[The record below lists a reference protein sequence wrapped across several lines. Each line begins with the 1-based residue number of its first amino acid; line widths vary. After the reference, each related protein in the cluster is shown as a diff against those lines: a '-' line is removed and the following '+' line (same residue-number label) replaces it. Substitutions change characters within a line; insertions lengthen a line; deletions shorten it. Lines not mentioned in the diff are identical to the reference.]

1 VRRKLGR
8 GRLLRRVG
16 ARIGGQFYL
25 DRGSDPADAIF
36 LAGSARAGTTW
47 ISDIINHRNEY
58 RYIFE
63 PFHPKRLPATQH
75 FRPRQYLRPSDR
87 DPAFLRPME
96 AILSGRVRS
105 VWTDKYN
112 RKRLGSRRL
121 VKEVRGNLLLGW
133 LHANFAEV
141 PIVLVMR
148 HPCAVVQSQ
157 LDLPWNWHLDLAD
170 FLAQST
176 LMEDH
181 LEPFRSLLSE
191 PLSRFEQH
199 VALWCV
205 ENYVPLRQFRE
216 GDLHLAFY
224 EDLVTRP
231 EAEIRRLFKYLGKPF
246 DPSALAKLSRPS
258 AVTRRNSAVRTGGDP
273 VESWTGSLDPGQVR
287 RAVQLLSEFGLDRIY
302 GEGPMPRLDR
312 PDEALGA
319 VPREVAD
326 EDAR

>member
-1 VRRKLGR
+1 
-8 GRLLRRVG
+8 
-16 ARIGGQFYL
+16 
-25 DRGSDPADAIF
+25 
-36 LAGSARAGTTW
+36 
-47 ISDIINHRNEY
+47 
-58 RYIFE
+58 
-63 PFHPKRLPATQH
+63 
-75 FRPRQYLRPSDR
+75 
-87 DPAFLRPME
+87 ME

-133 LHANFAEV
+133 LHANFPEV
-141 PIVLVMR
+141 PIVMVLR

-170 FLAQST
+170 FLAQSA

-191 PLSRFEQH
+191 PLSPFERH
-199 VALWCV
+199 VVLWCV

-224 EDLVTRP
+224 EDLVMRP
-231 EAEIRRLFKYLGKPF
+231 EAEIRRLFTFLGKPF

-258 AVTRRNSAVRTGGDP
+258 AVTRQNSAVRTGGDP
-273 VESWTGSLDPGQVR
+273 VESWTATLAAAQVSQ
-287 RAVQLLSEFGLDRIY
+287 AVQLLSKFGLDRVY
-302 GEGPMPRLDR
+302 GEAPMPRLDR
-312 PDEALGA
+312 ADEALEA
-319 VPREVAD
+319 VPREAAD
-326 EDAR
+326 EEAR